1 MVGDSAA
8 RRTRRA
14 LRDLER
20 ARQAVALARAERRDP
35 WEVAALVQRERE
47 LADRAL
53 AVEDDLDRSLPVM
66 RGKETLRWPVR

>member
-20 ARQAVALARAERRDP
+20 AREALAQALAERQDP
-35 WEVAALVQRERE
+35 WRVAELRNRERE

>member
-8 RRTRRA
+8 RRTRRV

-20 ARQAVALARAERRDP
+20 ARDALARAREERRDP
-35 WEVAALVQRERE
+35 WELAALVARERE

-53 AVEDDLDRSLPVM
+53 AVEDDLDRSLPVV
-66 RGKETLRWPVR
+66 RTKGEPWPVR